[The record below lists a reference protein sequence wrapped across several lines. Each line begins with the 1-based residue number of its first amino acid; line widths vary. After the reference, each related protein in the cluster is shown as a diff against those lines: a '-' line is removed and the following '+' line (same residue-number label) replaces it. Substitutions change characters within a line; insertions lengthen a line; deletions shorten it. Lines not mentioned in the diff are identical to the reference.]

1 MYVLK
6 SNSMLYFWFCLNV
19 FLLSGYCNNCI
30 KGNHEFSQVPRD
42 FLCSTGI
49 SPNDR
54 YYWYNLLDSVGTP
67 SKHNDF
73 RTIKL
78 ARIAAINRDNC
89 QTEFLIDT
97 QSLHPSKMNITH
109 ISFLPC
115 ANVRSTRG
123 QIYTCLCSTHLI
135 GTLTSLN
142 KYNQINYILFG
153 GIFAKINTT

>member
-19 FLLSGYCNNCI
+19 FLLSGYCNYCI

-49 SPNDR
+49 SPNDQ

-109 ISFLPC
+109 LFFTLCEREIDPWTNLYLPMQY
-115 ANVRSTRG
+115 ASYRDSD
-123 QIYTCLCSTHLI
+123 I
-135 GTLTSLN
+135 LN

>member
-6 SNSMLYFWFCLNV
+6 SNSMLYFWFCLNE

-42 FLCSTGI
+42 FLCSTGL
-49 SPNDR
+49 SPNDE

-78 ARIAAINRDNC
+78 ARIAALNRDNC

-115 ANVRSTRG
+115 ANVRSTRDKSIPAYAVRILSG
-123 QIYTCLCSTHLI
+123 LWHL
-135 GTLTSLN
+135 
-142 KYNQINYILFG
+142 KQV
-153 GIFAKINTT
+153 

>member
-42 FLCSTGI
+42 FLCSTRL
-49 SPNDR
+49 SPNDE

-78 ARIAAINRDNC
+78 ACIAAINRDNC
-89 QTEFLIDT
+89 QTEFFIDT
-97 QSLHPSKMNITH
+97 HQRWKLHT
-109 ISFLPC
+109 SFLPC
-115 ANVRSTRG
+115 ANVRSTRDKS
-123 QIYTCLCSTHLI
+123 TCMCMHLI
-135 GTLTSLN
+135 GTLTSVTSIT
-142 KYNQINYILFG
+142 K
-153 GIFAKINTT
+153 